1 MDSSRAK
8 IMTGDEVASYL
19 TDDILDAHLGRQWR
33 QARPV
38 TLSFSRPEFRLMG
51 LGDGEDEEDTSA
63 NSKTPSK
70 NGLLA
75 LSRSKL
81 KHLDLSNN
89 LLTTPSVV
97 NTVCISC
104 GFTSLLELRLANN
117 RLTSPFVLR
126 LPMLR
131 LLDLSDNALTLIP
144 ETAYVCSLR
153 NLDLARNKIQ
163 GHNQA

>member
-89 LLTTPSVV
+89 LLTVRTRQ
-97 NTVCISC
+97 IKK
-104 GFTSLLELRLANN
+104 
-117 RLTSPFVLR
+117 
-126 LPMLR
+126 MLR
-131 LLDLSDNALTLIP
+131 YSWDRSLSLDISFLSKVML
-144 ETAYVCSLR
+144 SR
-153 NLDLARNKIQ
+153 
-163 GHNQA
+163 